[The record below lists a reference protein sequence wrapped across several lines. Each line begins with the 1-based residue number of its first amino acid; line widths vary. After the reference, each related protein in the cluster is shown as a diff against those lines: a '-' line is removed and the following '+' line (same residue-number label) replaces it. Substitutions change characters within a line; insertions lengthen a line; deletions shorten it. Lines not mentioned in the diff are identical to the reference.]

1 MIEQFVDFCRETKR
15 RVGSSP
21 LDNAIVRHQL
31 ADWRVEVEMERML
44 SYRVGWMQSQG
55 LVLGI

>member
-1 MIEQFVDFCRETKR
+1 MPIVLGRVIEQFVDFCHQTKR
-15 RVGSSP
+15 RVGSSS

-44 SYRVGWMQSQG
+44 SYRVG
-55 LVLGI
+55 